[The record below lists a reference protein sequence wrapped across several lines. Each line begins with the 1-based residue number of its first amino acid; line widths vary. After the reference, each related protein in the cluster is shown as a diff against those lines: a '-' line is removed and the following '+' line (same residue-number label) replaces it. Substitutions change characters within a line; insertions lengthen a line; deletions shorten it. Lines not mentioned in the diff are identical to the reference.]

1 MPTPA
6 TDAISHAGGQP
17 MELLLEPLQYRF
29 FLHGLAVSVLTGSLC
44 GLLGVYIVLR
54 QMSYIGHGLA
64 HAVFGGAVASFLL
77 HLNFYI
83 GAGIWGVTAVVL
95 IDKLAARREINT
107 DAAIGIITTASFAV
121 GVALMSRMR
130 RFTQDFEAAL
140 FGNVLGVSTTDLAVI
155 SSVSAV
161 TGLVLI
167 GLYKPLLF
175 STFDEHVAQVSGVP
189 TRRVRL
195 LFSCILALVILASMQ
210 VLGVTLVAAAVVIP
224 AATARMLTQ
233 NFARMLGLSTALG
246 GITAALGMYLSYY
259 LDIASGASIVLLAAL
274 IFVGVLAWREFSAGA
289 VALRRKV

>member
-1 MPTPA
+1 
-6 TDAISHAGGQP
+6 

-83 GAGIWGVTAVVL
+83 GAGIWGMAAVVL
-95 IDKLAARREINT
+95 IDKLATRREINT

-140 FGNVLGVSTTDLAVI
+140 FGNVLGVSTTDLVVI
-155 SSVSAV
+155 SLVSVV

-224 AATARMLTQ
+224 ATTARMLTQ
-233 NFARMLGLSTALG
+233 NFARMLGISTALG
-246 GITAALGMYLSYY
+246 GITAALGMYLSFH

-274 IFVGVLAWREFSAGA
+274 IFVGVLAWQELSVGA
-289 VALRRKV
+289 FARRRKV

>member
-1 MPTPA
+1 
-6 TDAISHAGGQP
+6 

-77 HLNFYI
+77 HVNFYI
-83 GAGIWGVTAVVL
+83 GAGIWGMTAVVL
-95 IDKLAARREINT
+95 IDKLATRREINT

-155 SSVSAV
+155 SLVSVV

-175 STFDEHVAQVSGVP
+175 STFDEQVAQVSGVP

-224 AATARMLTQ
+224 ATTARMLTQ

-289 VALRRKV
+289 FALRRKV

>member
-1 MPTPA
+1 
-6 TDAISHAGGQP
+6 

-83 GAGIWGVTAVVL
+83 GAGIWGMTTVML

-130 RFTQDFEAAL
+130 RFMQDFEAAL

-155 SSVSAV
+155 SLVSAV
-161 TGLVLI
+161 TGFILI

-274 IFVGVLAWREFSAGA
+274 IFVGVLAWRELSAA
-289 VALRRKV
+289 AFALRRKV

>member
-1 MPTPA
+1 
-6 TDAISHAGGQP
+6 

-83 GAGIWGVTAVVL
+83 GAGIWGMTAVVL
-95 IDKLAARREINT
+95 IDKLATRRDINT

-130 RFTQDFEAAL
+130 RFTQDFESAL

-155 SSVSAV
+155 SLVSVV
-161 TGLVLI
+161 TGLILI

-175 STFDEHVAQVSGVP
+175 STFDEQVAQVSGVP

-210 VLGVTLVAAAVVIP
+210 VLGVTLVAAAVVMP

-246 GITAALGMYLSYY
+246 GITAMLGMYLSYY

-274 IFVGVLAWREFSAGA
+274 IFVGVLAWRELSPGA
-289 VALRRKV
+289 FALWRKI

>member
-1 MPTPA
+1 
-6 TDAISHAGGQP
+6 

-29 FLHGLAVSVLTGSLC
+29 FLHGLAVSMLTGSLC

-77 HLNFYI
+77 NLNFYI
-83 GAGIWGVTAVVL
+83 GAGIWGMMAVVL

-155 SSVSAV
+155 SLVSVI

-224 AATARMLTQ
+224 ATTARMLTQ
-233 NFARMLGLSTALG
+233 NFARMLGLSTTLG
-246 GITAALGMYLSYY
+246 GITAALGMYLSYH
-259 LDIASGASIVLLAAL
+259 LDLASGASIVLLAAI
-274 IFVGVLAWREFSAGA
+274 IFAGVLAWRELSTGA
-289 VALRRKV
+289 LALRRVRRKV

>member
-1 MPTPA
+1 
-6 TDAISHAGGQP
+6 

-77 HLNFYI
+77 HVNFYI
-83 GAGIWGVTAVVL
+83 GAGIWGMTAVVL
-95 IDKLAARREINT
+95 IDKLATRREINT

-155 SSVSAV
+155 SLVSVV

-224 AATARMLTQ
+224 ATTARMLTQ

-246 GITAALGMYLSYY
+246 GMTAALGMYLSYY

-274 IFVGVLAWREFSAGA
+274 IFVGVLAWREISAGA
-289 VALRRKV
+289 FALRRKV

>member
-1 MPTPA
+1 
-6 TDAISHAGGQP
+6 

-83 GAGIWGVTAVVL
+83 GAGIWGITAVVL

-140 FGNVLGVSTTDLAVI
+140 FGNVLGVSTTDLVVI
-155 SSVSAV
+155 SLVSVV

-224 AATARMLTQ
+224 ATTARMLTQ

-246 GITAALGMYLSYY
+246 GITAALGMYLSYH

-274 IFVGVLAWREFSAGA
+274 IFVGVLAWRELSTGA
-289 VALRRKV
+289 FALRRKI

>member
-1 MPTPA
+1 
-6 TDAISHAGGQP
+6 

-155 SSVSAV
+155 SFVSAV

>member
-1 MPTPA
+1 
-6 TDAISHAGGQP
+6 

-83 GAGIWGVTAVVL
+83 GAGIWGMTAVVL

-140 FGNVLGVSTTDLAVI
+140 FGNVLGVSTTDLAVVGFV
-155 SSVSAV
+155 SVV

-224 AATARMLTQ
+224 ATTARMLTQ
-233 NFARMLGLSTALG
+233 NFARMLGISTALG

-274 IFVGVLAWREFSAGA
+274 IFVGVLAWRELSAGVFA
-289 VALRRKV
+289 RRRKV

>member
-1 MPTPA
+1 
-6 TDAISHAGGQP
+6 
-17 MELLLEPLQYRF
+17 
-29 FLHGLAVSVLTGSLC
+29 VLTGSLC

-83 GAGIWGVTAVVL
+83 GAGIWGMAAVVL
-95 IDKLAARREINT
+95 IDKLATRREINT

-140 FGNVLGVSTTDLAVI
+140 FGNVLGVSTTDLVVI
-155 SSVSAV
+155 SLVSVV

-224 AATARMLTQ
+224 ATTARMLTQ
-233 NFARMLGLSTALG
+233 NFARMLGISTALG
-246 GITAALGMYLSYY
+246 GITAALGMYLSFH

-274 IFVGVLAWREFSAGA
+274 IFVGVLAWQELSVGA
-289 VALRRKV
+289 FARRRKV

>member
-1 MPTPA
+1 
-6 TDAISHAGGQP
+6 

-83 GAGIWGVTAVVL
+83 GAGIWGMTAVVL

-121 GVALMSRMR
+121 GVALMSRLR

-155 SSVSAV
+155 SLVSVV
-161 TGLVLI
+161 TGVVLI

-175 STFDEHVAQVSGVP
+175 STFDEQVAQVSGVP

-195 LFSCILALVILASMQ
+195 LFSCVLALVILASMQ

-224 AATARMLTQ
+224 ATTARMLTQ

-259 LDIASGASIVLLAAL
+259 LDIASGASIVLLAAV
-274 IFVGVLAWREFSAGA
+274 IFVAVLSWRELSTGA
-289 VALRRKV
+289 LALRRVRRKV

>member
-1 MPTPA
+1 
-6 TDAISHAGGQP
+6 

-77 HLNFYI
+77 HVNFYI
-83 GAGIWGVTAVVL
+83 GAGIWGMTAVVL
-95 IDKLAARREINT
+95 IDKLATRREINT

-155 SSVSAV
+155 SLVSVV

-175 STFDEHVAQVSGVP
+175 STFDEQVAQVSGVP

-224 AATARMLTQ
+224 ATTARMLTQ

-246 GITAALGMYLSYY
+246 GMTAALGMYLSYY

-274 IFVGVLAWREFSAGA
+274 IFVGVLAWREISAGA
-289 VALRRKV
+289 FALRRKV

>member
-1 MPTPA
+1 
-6 TDAISHAGGQP
+6 

-140 FGNVLGVSTTDLAVI
+140 FGNV
-155 SSVSAV
+155 
-161 TGLVLI
+161 
-167 GLYKPLLF
+167 
-175 STFDEHVAQVSGVP
+175 
-189 TRRVRL
+189 
-195 LFSCILALVILASMQ
+195 
-210 VLGVTLVAAAVVIP
+210 
-224 AATARMLTQ
+224 
-233 NFARMLGLSTALG
+233 
-246 GITAALGMYLSYY
+246 
-259 LDIASGASIVLLAAL
+259 
-274 IFVGVLAWREFSAGA
+274 
-289 VALRRKV
+289 

>member
-1 MPTPA
+1 
-6 TDAISHAGGQP
+6 

-77 HLNFYI
+77 HVNFYI
-83 GAGIWGVTAVVL
+83 GAGIWGMTAVVL
-95 IDKLAARREINT
+95 IDKLATRREINT

-155 SSVSAV
+155 SFVSVV

-175 STFDEHVAQVSGVP
+175 STFDEQVAQVSGVP

-224 AATARMLTQ
+224 ATTARMLTQ

-289 VALRRKV
+289 FALRRKV

>member
-1 MPTPA
+1 
-6 TDAISHAGGQP
+6 

-83 GAGIWGVTAVVL
+83 GAGIWGMTAVVL
-95 IDKLAARREINT
+95 IDKLATRRDINT

-155 SSVSAV
+155 SIVSVV
-161 TGLVLI
+161 TGLILI

-175 STFDEHVAQVSGVP
+175 STFDEQVAQVSGVP

-274 IFVGVLAWREFSAGA
+274 IFVGALAWRELNAGA
-289 VALRRKV
+289 FALRRKV

>member
-1 MPTPA
+1 
-6 TDAISHAGGQP
+6 